1 MNKTKTELLN
11 HAELLIRTKGYSA
24 FSYADLSNHVGI
36 KKASIHH
43 HFPTKE
49 NLGIILITNYLQK
62 FSLHLDTI
70 DKNNN
75 TVRDKLLGYR
85 SLFTQSYSD
94 GMLPL
99 CCAMAAERATLSPP
113 LQELSRKLFE
123 IQIEWLKRVI
133 ESEAL
138 EFKENQTPTGIA
150 LSFLCA
156 IEGASLLSWILND
169 NISLLSAFNDVLEQH
184 FPN

>member
-1 MNKTKTELLN
+1 MNRTKAELLK

-24 FSYADLSNHVGI
+24 FSYADLSDHVGI

-49 NLGIILITNYLQK
+49 NLGITLITDYLQR
-62 FSLHLDTI
+62 FSQYLDAI
-70 DKNNN
+70 DKSNNA
-75 TVRDKLLGYR
+75 VRDKLLGYR

-94 GMLPL
+94 GILPL
-99 CCAMAAERATLSPP
+99 CCAMAAERATLSPA

-123 IQIEWLKRVI
+123 IQIEWLTRVI
-133 ESEAL
+133 ESETL
-138 EFKENQTPTGIA
+138 EFESEHTPTGIA

-156 IEGASLLSWILND
+156 IEGASLISWILND
-169 NISLLSAFNDVLEQH
+169 NTSILSAFNDVLDKH
-184 FPN
+184 FPS